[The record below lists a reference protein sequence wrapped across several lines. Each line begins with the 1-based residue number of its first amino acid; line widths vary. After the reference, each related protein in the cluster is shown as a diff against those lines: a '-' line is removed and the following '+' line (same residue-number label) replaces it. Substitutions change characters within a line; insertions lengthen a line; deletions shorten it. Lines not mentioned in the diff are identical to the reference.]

1 MVLKYLGYKY
11 FFGLIIANI
20 YMQFLEAQ
28 QQQLIKKPTENNW
41 QNPVLNRDFADPTVI
56 KTNGKFYAYATQGTP
71 DGKLLNIQV
80 ASSTDMFNWKTEGDA
95 LSQKPTWPKST
106 SSFWAPHVLYDASIK
121 KYVLFFSSAT
131 NDTLLGIC
139 IGIAFADLPAG
150 PFIDKGSPLIC
161 GEGFVN
167 IDPMAMID
175 PATKKKLLFRG
186 SGFKPIKVQE
196 LTNDWKNFRT
206 GTTALNLVWPGKEK
220 DYNILLEGVW
230 VDCQAG
236 KYYLYY
242 SGDNCCGEKA
252 HYAVMVARS
261 DNAMGPYQ
269 RLGETNKTGSSVILQ
284 QDTACLAPGHNSIF
298 KDRKGNKWI
307 AYHAISRKNPGNKN
321 GSSRRVM
328 LIKRIIYKNGW
339 PVVK

>member
-1 MVLKYLGYKY
+1 MFSKY
-11 FFGLIIANI
+11 FFLLI
-20 YMQFLEAQ
+20 FLIFWKQLLPAQ
-28 QQQLIKKPTENNW
+28 QQQPAKRQTESNW
-41 QNPVLNRDFADPTVI
+41 QNPVLNHHFADPTVI
-56 KTNGKFYAYATQGTP
+56 RRTNDKFYAYATKGSL

-80 ASSTDMFNWKTEGDA
+80 ASSKDMFNWKTERDA
-95 LSQKPTWPKST
+95 LSQKPSRANST

-131 NDTLLGIC
+131 NDTLLGKY

-175 PATKKKLLFRG
+175 PVTKKKLLFWG

-196 LTNDWKNFRT
+196 LTNNWKTFRT
-206 GTTALNLVWPGKEK
+206 GTTALNLVWPGKEN
-220 DYNILLEGVW
+220 DYNILLEGAW

-252 HYAVMVARS
+252 HYAEMVARS

-284 QDTACLAPGHNSIF
+284 QDTAQTF
-298 KDRKGNKWI
+298 TDK
-307 AYHAISRKNPGNKN
+307 
-321 GSSRRVM
+321 
-328 LIKRIIYKNGW
+328 
-339 PVVK
+339 